1 MDEMDTDSIEVP
13 RAGEVEISSGGRLPT
28 AVLEPP
34 RGWAALNTAEL
45 WAYRDLLWM
54 LVGRD
59 IKLRYKQTVLGVL
72 WVVLQPL
79 TAAAIFAVIFGRF
92 AKLPSDGVPY
102 LLFVFSGL
110 IAWNYFSGAVQRAS
124 NSLVTN
130 AQLITKV
137 YFPRMLIPL
146 AHTLA
151 VLVDFAV
158 MFAVLI
164 FLMILY
170 GTTPTWQLLG
180 LPWFLLL
187 ITVTATGVNL
197 WLSALSVKYRDFMY
211 VVPFLIQVW
220 MFASP
225 VVYAASVI
233 PRRWHTLYNL
243 NPAVGFIEGFRWSIL
258 GRGAIT
264 AETLLI
270 TAGVSGFFLV
280 SGAYYFRRVE
290 REFAD
295 VI

>member
-158 MFAVLI
+158 MFDG
-164 FLMILY
+164 
-170 GTTPTWQLLG
+170 GTRCTT
-180 LPWFLLL
+180 
-187 ITVTATGVNL
+187 
-197 WLSALSVKYRDFMY
+197 
-211 VVPFLIQVW
+211 
-220 MFASP
+220 
-225 VVYAASVI
+225 
-233 PRRWHTLYNL
+233 
-243 NPAVGFIEGFRWSIL
+243 
-258 GRGAIT
+258 
-264 AETLLI
+264 
-270 TAGVSGFFLV
+270 
-280 SGAYYFRRVE
+280 
-290 REFAD
+290 
-295 VI
+295 

>member
-1 MDEMDTDSIEVP
+1 M
-13 RAGEVEISSGGRLPT
+13 L
-28 AVLEPP
+28 VLEPK
-34 RGWAALNTAEL
+34 RGWASINPAEI
-45 WAYRDLLWM
+45 WRYRDLLWI
-54 LVGRD
+54 LVGREL
-59 IKLRYKQTVLGVL
+59 KLRYKQTVLGVA
-72 WVVLQPL
+72 WVILQPL
-79 TAAAIFAVIFGRF
+79 TAALIFAVIFGRF
-92 AKLPSDGVPY
+92 AHLPADGVPY

-110 IAWNYFSGAVQRAS
+110 TAWSYFAGAVQRAS
-124 NSLVTN
+124 NSLVAN

-158 MFAVLI
+158 MFAVLMV
-164 FLMILY
+164 LMIIY
-170 GTTPTWQLLG
+170 RTAPTWRMFGMPLL
-180 LPWFLLL
+180 LLL
-187 ITVTATGVNL
+187 ITLTAVGANL

-233 PRRWHTLYNL
+233 PQRWQMLYSL
-243 NPAVGFIEGFRWSIL
+243 NPAAGFIEGFRWSIL
-258 GRGAIT
+258 GRGSVT
-264 AETLLI
+264 PGTFLI
-270 TAGVSGFFLV
+270 TTGVSVFFFA

>member
-1 MDEMDTDSIEVP
+1 MSIDT
-13 RAGEVEISSGGRLPT
+13 VEPPIASTTEDTGGQRHST
-28 AVLEPP
+28 IVLEPS
-34 RGWAALNTAEL
+34 RGWAAIDFGEL
-45 WAYRDLLWM
+45 WSYRDLLWM
-54 LVGRD
+54 LIGREL
-59 IKLRYKQTVLGVL
+59 KLRYKQTVLGVA

-79 TAAAIFAVIFGRF
+79 IAALIFAVIFGHYGR
-92 AKLPSDGVPY
+92 LPSDSVPY

-110 IAWNYFSGAVQRAS
+110 TGWNYFAGAVQRAS

-130 AQLITKV
+130 APLISKV

-151 VLVDFAV
+151 VLVDFMV
-158 MFAVLI
+158 MFAVLLFMMLI
-164 FLMILY
+164 Y
-170 GTTPTWQLLG
+170 RTPPTWHLAG
-180 LPWFLLL
+180 LPLFLLL
-187 ITVTATGVNL
+187 ITLTAIGVNF
-197 WLSALSVKYRDFMY
+197 WLSALSVKYRDFLY
-211 VVPFLIQVW
+211 VVPSLIQIW

-225 VVYAASVI
+225 VIYATSMV
-233 PRRWHTLYNL
+233 PERWQKLYNL

-264 AETLLI
+264 LETLLI
-270 TAGVSGFFLV
+270 TLAISMTLFV